1 MIEQEIIQR
10 FNNYSDLLKLLV
22 YAIALKEE
30 KYELLAVLDKVV
42 DEEFREQVKTVET
55 MIKDVDLDK
64 LVEA

>member
-42 DEEFREQVKTVET
+42 DQEFREQVKTVET